1 MRVKTKVLSALFS
14 TLIIGA
20 AWLIFGIINEG
31 RLPGIEDFGFVMM
44 VMVLTAVGNFVY
56 GIPISLL
63 SDWISDR
70 VPSFRFIIA
79 AFIHL
84 SMAVVTFV
92 AIEGLYVFAVIAAV
106 FFFIAE
112 EWQHRKL
119 RTFRVKMAIGNTLVV
134 FALLFGIWELPQLEI
149 AEKTILSQL
158 DIIEETNRTYLIPE
172 GYEGTIV
179 VLYNMPGEE
188 ELEKENDRDV
198 VSLHIAEQV
207 YTYVGDVVQ
216 YAEARTSSA
225 RTEGEVTDTY
235 YYSDEE
241 DERTAIDEECI
252 HRGIVGDVGPY
263 EENAE
268 YEILQVTH
276 SFCGLDF
283 MRYGSDVYERQEEK
297 IMSEL
302 FTEEE

>member
-14 TLIIGA
+14 TLLIGTA
-20 AWLIFGIINEG
+20 GLILGTFDEG
-31 RLPGIEDFGFVMM
+31 RMPSIGDFGFVMM
-44 VMVLTAVGNFVY
+44 VMVLTAIGNFVY
-56 GIPISLL
+56 GIPVSFL
-63 SDWISDR
+63 SDWVSNK

-84 SMAVVTFV
+84 FMAVVTFV
-92 AIEGLYVFAVIAAV
+92 AIQGLYLFAVIAAV

-119 RTFRVKMAIGNTLVV
+119 RTFRVKIAIGNALVL
-134 FALLFGIWELPQLEI
+134 FALLFGIWELPKLEI
-149 AEKTILSQL
+149 AEKTPVSQL
-158 DIIEETNRTYLIPE
+158 HTTEKTNRTYVIPE

-188 ELEKENDRDV
+188 ELKKENDRDV

-216 YAEARTSSA
+216 YAEARTSSD

-235 YYSDEE
+235 YYSDEKG
-241 DERTAIDEECI
+241 ERIAIDEECI
-252 HRGIVGDVGPY
+252 YRGIAGDVGPY

-268 YEILQVTH
+268 YEILQVTQTY
-276 SFCGLDF
+276 CGFDF
-283 MRYGSDVYERQEEK
+283 MRYGSEVYERQEEK

-302 FTEEE
+302 FTVEE